1 MTRGAGERGT
11 ILVEAV
17 VLVALLSLPVFY
29 LVATLA
35 RLQAGA
41 YAVSAAAREGGRAYV
56 TAAQADLAPGR
67 AVAAAGL
74 VLDGH
79 GFTPEEGTLM
89 FTCSEDPCLTPGST
103 VRVDSTVQVSLPL
116 IPDFMAGIVPTQ
128 IELVSSHVEA
138 VEEFRER

>member
-1 MTRGAGERGT
+1 MRAAERGT

-41 YAVSAAAREGGRAYV
+41 YAVSATAREGGRAYV
-56 TAAQADLAPGR
+56 TAAEADLAPGR

-74 VLDGH
+74 VLDSH
-79 GFTPEEGTLM
+79 GFGPGDGTLA
-89 FTCSEDPCLTPGST
+89 FACSADPCLTPGST
-103 VRVDSTVQVSLPL
+103 VRVDSTVQVALPL
-116 IPDFMAGIVPTQ
+116 IPDFMSGILPTQ
-128 IELVSSHVEA
+128 VELTSSHLAA
-138 VEEFRER
+138 VEEFREP